1 MNVLKLK
8 AAMVERDVSTEALA
22 DNIGINRAT
31 LYRKIAAGG
40 AGFTIG
46 EADAIAK
53 VLHLSADERTQIF
66 FA

>member
-8 AAMVERDVSTEALA
+8 AAMVEHDISTEALA
-22 DNIGINRAT
+22 DDIGIHRAT
-31 LYRKIAAGG
+31 FYRKLAAGG

-53 VLHLSADERTQIF
+53 ALHLSAEESAQIF

>member
-8 AAMVERDVSTEALA
+8 AAMVEREASTEALA
-22 DNIGINRAT
+22 DDIGINRAT

-53 VLHLSADERTQIF
+53 ALHLSADERTQIF